1 MMKLKSIST
10 EGSCQNPIAVGAA
23 TAIVAGV
30 FYGILEPLWFVEFS
44 QKFV

>member
-23 TAIVAGV
+23 TAIVAG
-30 FYGILEPLWFVEFS
+30 FFEMGCKTPKYKK
-44 QKFV
+44 QYM

>member
-23 TAIVAGV
+23 TAIVAGLNS
-30 FYGILEPLWFVEFS
+30 IELNT
-44 QKFV
+44 KKN